1 MGERFTPEEAGYI
14 LYSDVIARLR
24 ERFPTVPDWRLEQI
38 VAAENEAITGG
49 MLSIVPAEVESG
61 AVEMLTREQDRMSD
75 DDEVA

>member
-61 AVEMLTREQDRMSD
+61 AVEMLTREQDPMSD

>member
-14 LYSDVIARLR
+14 LYSDVIERLR

-61 AVEMLTREQDRMSD
+61 AVEMLTREQDPMSD

>member
-14 LYSDVIARLR
+14 LYSDVIERLR
-24 ERFPTVPDWRLEQI
+24 ERFPTVPDWRLGQI